1 MSQWDKPADFD
12 MVSPVVDVVKTTTTT
27 SAQTQ
32 GQEQGQGQ
40 VLSQGAGDVMVF
52 EHVFQAA
59 PLGLNLLPHRLI
71 FTHPSTG
78 QQHAIT
84 CCAVISLAT
93 ATTTTTTITV
103 ASSSSA
109 TVQRGDILILVQSLH
124 HSTHPHSLIQ
134 DSLSSHI
141 TDAKA
146 EIHFEK
152 FKDILV
158 TTVFPKK
165 VTLVRLLQ
173 SPLFQSGWFII
184 SLTLTLNSLFLW

>member
-1 MSQWDKPADFD
+1 
-12 MVSPVVDVVKTTTTT
+12 MVLS
-27 SAQTQ
+27 Q

-40 VLSQGAGDVMVF
+40 GLGQVLSQGTGDVIVF

-84 CCAVISLAT
+84 CCAVISLAPS
-93 ATTTTTTITV
+93 TTTT
-103 ASSSSA
+103 ASSSSSSA
-109 TVQRGDILILVQSLH
+109 TVQRGDILILVQSLN
-124 HSTHPHSLIQ
+124 HSTHPLSLIQ

-141 TDAKA
+141 SDAKA

-184 SLTLTLNSLFLW
+184 SLTLTLSSLIL